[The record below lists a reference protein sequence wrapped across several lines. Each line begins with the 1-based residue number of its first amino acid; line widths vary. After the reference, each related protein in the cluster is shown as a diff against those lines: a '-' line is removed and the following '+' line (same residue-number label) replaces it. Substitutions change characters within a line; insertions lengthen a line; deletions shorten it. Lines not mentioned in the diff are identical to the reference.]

1 MQSNFQVPFI
11 VTFMFVIFPIAS
23 FCAML
28 CYYKRAMKNEDKN
41 RASEGRNKS

>member
-1 MQSNFQVPFI
+1 MQSDFQVPFI

-28 CYYKRAMKNEDKN
+28 CYYKWAMKKDDENKG
-41 RASEGRNKS
+41 SEGRSKS